1 MNSKRGGMSA
11 MAKVTKRGPMAYA
24 ESVGRQQEHKRES
37 QGRRHVAET
46 RFSPQARLCP
56 AGFYQRRDL
65 RMSSE
70 MKGCL

>member
-1 MNSKRGGMSA
+1 MNSKRGGMSV

-24 ESVGRQQEHKRES
+24 ESVGRQQEHERES

-56 AGFYQRRDL
+56 VGFYLRRGL
-65 RMSSE
+65 GMSSE